1 MKKVALFLVVLL
13 LCINLVSCEVFTAL
27 SYSISGKVYEPV
39 GDFSRDGNNAFI
51 FDGKRYVLISEMVG
65 EFRIDITKEDVY
77 LGQTSNWPFFPNSG
91 YYANAEKDAD
101 YIMSGTYT
109 LDIATAVYLREDLYQ
124 NSPRYVLQ
132 DADYEFDFASAFI
145 RTEDVSYEKDIEP
158 HKEYHTSRL
167 YFYVKDYPRLAVELL
182 VRELND
188 KWYYFEYDEAFE
200 LSEDFLNVLLENDM
214 LT

>member
-109 LDIATAVYLREDLYQ
+109 SGIATAVYLREDLYQ